1 MPRLLTF
8 AAAVVLALAAP
19 AFATIPTQVLTPL
32 EIREYR
38 LVSQFSRAVDEYVL
52 MHRVVEPLPSETM
65 CLPDGTIAKI
75 NEIAAMPFDGRPRA
89 HEGDIF
95 AVNVADLFRERI
107 ARAIRHHDVNVWDLV
122 SDMNEEEI
130 MTPPIVVGESLPWGV
145 GDRAI
150 GWLTTA
156 LPLLPEGLEYR
167 LAGRD
172 VVLVDTRTNLVADVL
187 RVGVAIY

>member
-1 MPRLLTF
+1 MPRLLNF
-8 AAAVVLALAAP
+8 AAAAVLALSAP
-19 AFATIPTQVLTPL
+19 AFATIPTQTPL
-32 EIREYR
+32 EIREYK
-38 LVSQFSRAVDEYVL
+38 LVSQFLRAVDEYVL
-52 MHRVVEPLPSETM
+52 MHRIVEPLPAEMM

-75 NEIAAMPFDGRPRA
+75 NEIAATPLDGRPRA

-95 AVNVADLFRERI
+95 AADVADLFRDRI

-122 SDMNEEEI
+122 SDMNDEEI
-130 MTPPIVVGESLPWGV
+130 MTPPIVVSESLPWGV

-150 GWLTTA
+150 GWLTAA
-156 LPLLPEGLEYR
+156 LPVLPEGLEYR

-172 VVLVDTRTNLVADVL
+172 VVLVDTHANVVADVL